1 MVVGVVV
8 WMRGAGTPAPP
19 GGPELPVDPIDGL
32 RPAARPPTGAAAIDA
47 QPTEPPADAGA
58 ASPAE
63 RTELPSP
70 ESPGTT
76 EIGGLVID
84 GATES
89 PIGGAHVVVAPD
101 EAGGSG
107 ARVQTDEQGRF
118 RGVLAAGTARV
129 AVLAWAPDHV
139 ATEARF
145 AVGAQVVIRL
155 QRGVRIHGR
164 VVRAGDGAPL
174 AGAVVSIRGWDE
186 RLGALPPEWDS
197 WGPERLAP
205 GRYCNVTRAVSDDGG
220 NFSAAGVAGRWFALS
235 CHLPGHISETIY
247 GDTHIGIVEA
257 AECPVVLQLHRLFV
271 SSLRVTDA
279 RSGAPISDYDWVQE
293 EGTLFATR
301 LPGGIPE
308 HWPRDVRYWVW
319 YEASLGAEAPT
330 SVSLS
335 IRRVGYR
342 PAGVELPVQA
352 AADSGP
358 PATTAVAL
366 EPLTEAWS
374 EVWLE
379 AERRPEFS
387 GLLLPVSVH
396 PIGEGP
402 WHADAVWRDVGERP
416 VALRLPAGRY
426 EIRTAMDVR
435 ESQDSLPHTSSR
447 YTVEL
452 HAGVSGRVKLPFAGR
467 VIRVRTVSASRAG
480 IPDVELVVL
489 APGAEAG
496 DPIPRHRMVADA
508 PGELRFVVDGRA
520 CDLLVS
526 KAGYASRRVSVPA
539 GDSSPVELVIAL
551 TRD

>member
-1 MVVGVVV
+1 MRRAPGV
-8 WMRGAGTPAPP
+8 R
-19 GGPELPVDPIDGL
+19 VDY
-32 RPAARPPTGAAAIDA
+32 AAAVDA
-47 QPTEPPADAGA
+47 
-58 ASPAE
+58 
-63 RTELPSP
+63 
-70 ESPGTT
+70 
-76 EIGGLVID
+76 
-84 GATES
+84 AT
-89 PIGGAHVVVAPD
+89 
-101 EAGGSG
+101 
-107 ARVQTDEQGRF
+107 
-118 RGVLAAGTARV
+118 
-129 AVLAWAPDHV
+129 
-139 ATEARF
+139 
-145 AVGAQVVIRL
+145 
-155 QRGVRIHGR
+155 
-164 VVRAGDGAPL
+164 
-174 AGAVVSIRGWDE
+174 
-186 RLGALPPEWDS
+186 
-197 WGPERLAP
+197 
-205 GRYCNVTRAVSDDGG
+205 
-220 NFSAAGVAGRWFALS
+220 
-235 CHLPGHISETIY
+235 
-247 GDTHIGIVEA
+247 
-257 AECPVVLQLHRLFV
+257 
-271 SSLRVTDA
+271 
-279 RSGAPISDYDWVQE
+279 
-293 EGTLFATR
+293 
-301 LPGGIPE
+301 
-308 HWPRDVRYWVW
+308 
-319 YEASLGAEAPT
+319 
-330 SVSLS
+330 
-335 IRRVGYR
+335 
-342 PAGVELPVQA
+342 
-352 AADSGP
+352 
-358 PATTAVAL
+358 L